1 MYIIDKNAI
10 INKNAI
16 KEKSFIKNKIKYNY
30 VIINKTNYK
39 MIPKE
44 LILSFNDEIKKYL
57 FLGPNNTL
65 ERIIPNV
72 DDLFIIHI
80 NNKYVG
86 SFVLN
91 YSSFVTFNNIYINEL
106 YRGRDL
112 CNKFI
117 SIGIKYSNKKHYE
130 LTVLN
135 NIIPAY

>member
-1 MYIIDKNAI
+1 M
-10 INKNAI
+10 
-16 KEKSFIKNKIKYNY
+16 
-30 VIINKTNYK
+30 
-39 MIPKE
+39 
-44 LILSFNDEIKKYL
+44 
-57 FLGPNNTL
+57 GPNNTL

-106 YRGRDL
+106 YRCRDL

-135 NIIPAY
+135 NNIPAYKCYIKAGFKPYKNYKKIIYMKKLITNGD